1 MKFISEN
8 GGVLAVLGVV
18 ALMMAGYAEWRIS
31 VAVSDKFEAEA
42 QVEPHRMDQAEEDIK
57 ELEAEDDKLD
67 VKIGKIID
75 ILLEE

>member
-1 MKFISEN
+1 MKFLNEN
-8 GGVLAVLGVV
+8 GGMLAVLGVV
-18 ALMMAGYAEWRIS
+18 TILLGAYAEWRIS
-31 VAVSDKFEAEA
+31 VAVTDKFEAEA